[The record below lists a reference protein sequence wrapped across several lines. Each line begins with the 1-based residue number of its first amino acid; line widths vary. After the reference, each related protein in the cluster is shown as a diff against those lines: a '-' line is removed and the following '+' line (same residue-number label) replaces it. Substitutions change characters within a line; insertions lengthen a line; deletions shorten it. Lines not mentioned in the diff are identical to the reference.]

1 MIRLSQNHL
10 KKIKNANYRYK
21 YNERIQKIIE
31 PLDGKFP
38 ERLRRTE
45 QGEFFVGYYQQIP
58 ELFKKSEKK
67 EEQ

>member
-1 MIRLSQNHL
+1 M
-10 KKIKNANYRYK
+10 
-21 YNERIQKIIE
+21 KIIE
-31 PLDGKFP
+31 LLDGKFP
-38 ERLRRTE
+38 EMLRRTE